1 MSGHQGQVTQHDFRR
16 TKTLDRFHVHTVG
29 MVLETFARLAATP
42 LSTVLRQPCSLS
54 LLTVA
59 QVTWADVSHSL
70 DDDSLH
76 FVTFTMAPVPGSS
89 VLALPIAEALAV
101 VDLRLAGSGEGDYAE
116 RVLTEIEQELFSPVV
131 GSVLDELGRAVAR
144 LQPTEP
150 RLEHHESNI
159 QFVTIAAPGETT
171 LLARFALTIGSR
183 PQSELVICLPLPTVR
198 QIVEGSTGPDVD
210 EPSGPGSGSA
220 EARRR
225 LQEVP
230 LDLVLQFPSFGSTP
244 QALLNL
250 AVGDEIRLGLST
262 DRPLEVRAEGQ
273 LIALATIGRSGVRK
287 ACCITEEVLS

>member
-1 MSGHQGQVTQHDFRR
+1 VSGSGGQITRHDFRR

-29 MVLETFARLAATP
+29 MVLESFARLATTP

-54 LLTVA
+54 LHSLD
-59 QVTWADVSHSL
+59 QVTWADVSQSL
-70 DDDSLH
+70 DDSLH
-76 FVTFTMAPVPGSS
+76 YVTFTMPPIPGSS
-89 VLALPIAEALAV
+89 VLALPIGEALAI
-101 VDLRLAGSGEGDYAE
+101 VDLRLAGSGEGDYSE
-116 RVLTEIEQELFSPVV
+116 RMLTEIEQELLAPVV

-150 RLEHHESNI
+150 RLEHHESNV
-159 QFVTIAAPGETT
+159 QFVTIAGPGDTT
-171 LLARFALTIGSR
+171 LLARFALSIGSR
-183 PQSELVICLPLPTVR
+183 PPSELIICLPLPTVR
-198 QIVEGSTGPDVD
+198 QLVEGSTGPAGGLD
-210 EPSGPGSGSA
+210 ESSAAGSA

-250 AVGDEIRLGLST
+250 AVGDELHLGLST

>member
-1 MSGHQGQVTQHDFRR
+1 MSAAASVARHDFRR

-29 MVLETFARLAATP
+29 MVLESFARLATTP

-54 LLTVA
+54 LVSLD
-59 QVTWADVSHSL
+59 QVTWAEAGQSL
-70 DDDSLH
+70 DNTLH
-76 FVTFTMAPVPGSS
+76 YVTFTLPPAPGSS
-89 VLALPIAEALAV
+89 VLALPIADALAI
-101 VDLRLAGSGEGDYAE
+101 VDLRLAGSGEGDYPE
-116 RVLTEIEQELFSPVV
+116 RMLTEIEQELLSPVV
-131 GSVLDELGRAVAR
+131 GSVLDELKRALAR

-150 RLEHHESNI
+150 RLEQHESNV
-159 QFVTIAAPGETT
+159 QFLTIAAPGDTT
-171 LLARFALTIGSR
+171 LLAHFDLSIGSR
-183 PQSELVICLPLPTVR
+183 PTSQLIMCLPLPTVR
-198 QIVEGSTGPDVD
+198 QLVEGPTGHGD
-210 EPSGPGSGSA
+210 ELNEASDASSA

-244 QALLNL
+244 EALLDL
-250 AVGDEIRLGLST
+250 AVGDELHLGLST

>member
-1 MSGHQGQVTQHDFRR
+1 VSSQVARHDFRR

-29 MVLETFARLAATP
+29 MVLESFARLATTP

-54 LLTVA
+54 LVSLD
-59 QVTWADVSHSL
+59 QVTWAEAGQSL
-70 DDDSLH
+70 DNTLH
-76 FVTFTMAPVPGSS
+76 FVTFTLPPVPGSS
-89 VLALPIAEALAV
+89 VLALPIAEALAI
-101 VDLRLAGSGEGDYAE
+101 VDLRLAGSGEGDYPE
-116 RVLTEIEQELFSPVV
+116 RILTEIEQELLSPVI
-131 GSVLDELGRAVAR
+131 GSVLEELKRAVAR

-150 RLEHHESNI
+150 RLEQHESNV
-159 QFVTIAAPGETT
+159 QFLTIAAPGDTT
-171 LLARFALTIGSR
+171 LLAHFDLSIGSR
-183 PQSELVICLPLPTVR
+183 PTSQLIMCLPLPTVR
-198 QIVEGSTGPDVD
+198 QLVEPTSPGGDLNEVSGASST
-210 EPSGPGSGSA
+210 

-244 QALLNL
+244 EALLNL
-250 AVGDEIRLGLST
+250 AVGDELHLGLST